1 MCIMYI
7 QVERFINPNKGLSHM
22 GIRSDVA
29 LGMTLEVYEALSE
42 QSKTTIK
49 EWCGEHKDIG
59 DHGILFVADD
69 VKWYA
74 DSFPDLIALYE
85 DLHEQDFEQFHLIV
99 ATPEYPNNTD
109 LDTGDWYDNPWE
121 IYKYTSCE
129 LRWEHA

>member
-1 MCIMYI
+1 
-7 QVERFINPNKGLSHM
+7 M

-42 QSKTTIK
+42 QSKATIK
-49 EWCGEHKDIG
+49 EWFIEHEDIG
-59 DHGILFVADD
+59 DHGILFVAYS

-74 DSFPDLIALYE
+74 NSFPDLCALYE
-85 DLHEQDFEQFHLIV
+85 DLHEQDFEKFHLIV
-99 ATPEYPNNTD
+99 ATPEYPTND
-109 LDTGDWYDNPWE
+109 ELDIGDWYENPWE

>member
-1 MCIMYI
+1 
-7 QVERFINPNKGLSHM
+7 M

-42 QSKTTIK
+42 ESKTTIK
-49 EWCGEHKDIG
+49 KWCGEHQDIG
-59 DHGILFVADD
+59 DHGILFVTEY

-74 DSFPDLIALYE
+74 DTYPDLIALYE

-99 ATPEYPNNTD
+99 ATPEYPACDD
-109 LDTGDWYDNPWE
+109 LDIGDWYENPWG